1 MQRSRKDITTKKYLG
16 ALQRRKIWADA
27 RQGVPSFPVQEIHLV
42 LYMQRLSESTGNI
55 AAVEEAVHA
64 PLMVAWAGK
73 VAAIGKI
80 TPS

>member
-1 MQRSRKDITTKKYLG
+1 M
-16 ALQRRKIWADA
+16 
-27 RQGVPSFPVQEIHLV
+27 
-42 LYMQRLSESTGNI
+42 LYMQRLSESTRSI

-64 PLMVAWAGK
+64 PLMAGR